1 MWDPAWLWL
10 LLIGAAADR
19 GGQLLILNKVK
30 NRGGRRIAEPITV
43 QQGVLDG
50 SEWRGWQRH
59 HQQRMRNAWKYPMF
73 RPWTT
78 LAKVGL
84 VVAPFIILTFYHQ
97 PSLPI
102 TSCHLEPHYLSG
114 FSIPRI
120 HGTGNKLTNFRN
132 NSMISLQWRFISS
145 YLIFFCSFR
154 IKTTHLLLTLW
165 TFLTYLIAPWDY
177 LSNSSPSFHSRSY
190 IWAAEIQ

>member
-1 MWDPAWLWL
+1 
-10 LLIGAAADR
+10 
-19 GGQLLILNKVK
+19 
-30 NRGGRRIAEPITV
+30 
-43 QQGVLDG
+43 
-50 SEWRGWQRH
+50 
-59 HQQRMRNAWKYPMF
+59 MF

-84 VVAPFIILTFYHQ
+84 VVVAPFIILTFYHQ

-120 HGTGNKLTNFRN
+120 HGTGNQLTNFRN
-132 NSMISLQWRFISS
+132 NSMISLHWRFISL

-154 IKTTHLLLTLW
+154 IKTTHLLSTLW

-190 IWAAEIQ
+190 MGCRIQSAWSQSSLLLGDDSNGRLGIIRIIRELPLLGSSCMLLPRSSWAYSGSPRSDPLFSLIRHLATSR